1 MAVSDGDILG
11 WLNVNRDADDT
22 KIATTMREAG
32 VTPERMAQVTGLNY
46 GDVARRY
53 ETALASSSGGGS
65 TASTPT
71 YSSTDET
78 GAPIYD
84 YPDTSTRNTR
94 TERAFT
100 GDTSGDD
107 VLDTLAST
115 IGKTSYAS
123 TDAQS
128 APSYDYFAQQFAP
141 DGYTSS
147 AASTVSTPASID
159 ALYQQVLGRPP
170 ESQAVIDEWKRQFG
184 DTIEPTEVEQFKQ
197 SAQLELTN
205 PVLANLKGQILGQNL
220 TAKWTGEGFG
230 SAEANATD
238 MAKIMTDI
246 GITDINQFGK
256 ITKEVP
262 TYSYDENGNQ
272 TQTGTQTVTTY
283 GNKVTGQE
291 VPNTYSERQTG
302 NAFGG
307 TFTGEGNTGYRVQF
321 DDKGNPFF
329 YTTGASS
336 SDIADWGPIL
346 ALASVIPSPLQPFAI
361 AANAAVSIDQGDV
374 LGGIAA
380 LAGLAGFSDVAAG
393 ARIAK
398 AVDSGEPFA
407 IVTSIMN
414 SPFAGNIGGTMLT
427 DTISLKD
434 AGNALSVANNVA
446 NENWAGALTSANQL
460 VNSPDL
466 NTAAAAARFI
476 KAFETNNFAGMYT
489 AANGFT
495 NAINAA
501 NKVTDKN
508 VALNIANTVAADNSA
523 ATEGT
528 QLAGLGTDTAASAGT
543 SGDVTLPSGVQLA
556 SAGDGVFRTD
566 VGGVPTYAESSNA
579 ATVKAPLGY
588 TLLSMSESDEKPA
601 GSYYDITA
609 NAWFKPDEAITNLT
623 GSSNLQSDIDLFTSS
638 QGDLDQI
645 AASTPSTSDDSTA
658 DFLASIGIT
667 NTTQLADSGLSNQDI
682 LDMVNASSTTG
693 GTGDTKTNGDNV
705 PELVVTDKK
714 DGTAVKDDVP
724 EIVVTDKKEDV
735 PEIVITDKKE
745 DVPEIV
751 VTDKKDDVPEIVV
764 TDKKE
769 CDDGFHDD
777 GTGLCVADDDE
788 EPKECPEGYLR
799 NLETGECEKIEKE
812 CPPGYTRKDGKC
824 VKDTVVIPPKVTPPK
839 TCPAGYVLVGNT
851 CVPIPVAQTAAPTTA
866 EGERTDPIYAG
877 GMDDFN
883 LFATLEELLSDM
895 SDEKGKKKDNK
906 KSKDKTKMAT
916 GGHLDDLLAEQMTVD
931 DLLKLLR

>member
-1 MAVSDGDILG
+1 
-11 WLNVNRDADDT
+11 
-22 KIATTMREAG
+22 
-32 VTPERMAQVTGLNY
+32 MAQVSDQQIFDWFLANPEADDATIAATMDQFSVNPEDIARATGADIGN
-46 GDVARRY
+46 VQSRY
-53 ETALASSSGGGS
+53 EAALASDSVGGS

-78 GAPIYD
+78 GAPVYD
-84 YPDTSTRNTR
+84 YPNTSTRNTQ

-123 TDAQS
+123 DEL
-128 APSYDYFAQQFAP
+128 P
-141 DGYTSS
+141 TSIYG
-147 AASTVSTPASID
+147 ASTQDGKSQTDTYTKNFAGTDYTLDQAAVD
-159 ALYQQVLGRPP
+159 AL
-170 ESQAVIDEWKRQFG
+170 A
-184 DTIEPTEVEQFKQ
+184 
-197 SAQLELTN
+197 A
-205 PVLANLKGQILGQNL
+205 QILGQNL
-220 TAKWTGEGFG
+220 TSKWQGEGFG
-230 SAEANATD
+230 SVEANAR
-238 MAKIMTDI
+238 AIAENLLAS
-246 GITDINQFGK
+246 GITDIKQVGQK
-256 ITKEVP
+256 DVVIPGSQYAV
-262 TYSYDENGNQ
+262 DEQ
-272 TQTGTQTVTTY
+272 GTMATSPDETRRQIVNLT
-283 GNKVTGQE
+283 TGQALI
-291 VPNTYSERQTG
+291 NDYGERGGVG
-302 NAFGG
+302 NAFSG
-307 TFTGEGNTGYRVQF
+307 TYAGEGNTAYRVQF
-321 DDKGNPFF
+321 DDKGNPYF

-346 ALASVIPSPLQPFAI
+346 SLAAVIPSPLQPFAI
-361 AANAAVSIDQGDV
+361 AANAAISIKNDDI
-374 LGGIAA
+374 LGGIAS

-446 NENWAGALTSANQL
+446 NENWAGALTAANQL

-466 NTAAAAARFI
+466 ATATAAARFI
-476 KAFETNNFAGMYT
+476 TAAQNNNFAGMYT

-495 NAINAA
+495 NAMNAA

-528 QLAGLGTDTAASAGT
+528 QLASLGTDTAASAGT
-543 SGDVTLPSGVQLA
+543 IGDVTLPSGVQLA

-645 AASTPSTSDDSTA
+645 ATTTESTSDDAAA

-682 LDMVNASSTTG
+682 LDMVNANIATG

-714 DGTAVKDDVP
+714 DGTVVEDDVPELVITDKKEDVPELVITDKKEDVP

-735 PEIVITDKKE
+735 PEIV
-745 DVPEIV
+745 
-751 VTDKKDDVPEIVV
+751 V

-769 CDDGFHDD
+769 CDAGYEKVN
-777 GTGLCVADDDE
+777 GTCV
-788 EPKECPEGYLR
+788 PVCKEGYIR
-799 NLETGECEKIEKE
+799 NLETGTCEKVEKE

-824 VKDTVVIPPKVTPPK
+824 VKDTVVIPPTKCQP
-839 TCPAGYVLVGNT
+839 GYERIDGVCVPICKPGYQRVNGV
-851 CVPIPVAQTAAPTTA
+851 CVPIPVPVAPVAPTTA
-866 EGERTDPIYAG
+866 EGERTDPIYAE

-883 LFATLEELLSDM
+883 LFATLEELLKENSD
-895 SDEKGKKKDNK
+895 KKKDNK